1 MIDRKKKKYVRN
13 RMGENRVERNG
24 VHRSRWEIKLKCE
37 SLIQGKYRRNRKK
50 SYHCVFVSSYF
61 LERNKNVWDPRFFFY
76 FFPHVFLSYH
86 ALGKLVWYLGSKF
99 SKDCLE
105 FEDFGIKICIVVIK
119 TDVTFLFLSLRFLGE
134 KKWR

>member
-50 SYHCVFVSSYF
+50 SYHCVFLLIF
-61 LERNKNVWDPRFFFY
+61 WREIKMFGIHAFFFY